1 MRCMRLDS
9 SVNIYLWWSNKS
21 FDCLF
26 FCSPY
31 SRNFSPATSQTTTG
45 MSSYLTSM
53 SPSLDQQQQIMWP
66 VNGQNDEFLQARSG
80 KLPEFHRFQSS
91 TGFVNQPKNTH
102 YTSSFCVQVRHDLFV
117 NNKQWLIEL
126 SLERLE
132 PLLVIINAIKLARL
146 EATRT
151 FSGHSSFPRSS
162 ITESSSSIPV
172 AISQWVVSKFPN

>member
-1 MRCMRLDS
+1 MNPLI
-9 SVNIYLWWSNKS
+9 V
-21 FDCLF
+21 F
-26 FCSPY
+26 FRSPY

-102 YTSSFCVQVRHDLFV
+102 YTSSFCVQVRLEPLFV
-117 NNKQWLIEL
+117 NNKRWLIKL
-126 SLERLE
+126 YLERLE

-151 FSGHSSFPRSS
+151 FSGHSSFSRSS
-162 ITESSSSIPV
+162 ITEPSSSFTV
-172 AISQWVVSKFPN
+172 AISQWVVSKFLN